1 MHLLAAE
8 GGYQVFTLGGTDKA
22 LLFMALGVALAALAV
37 GYVLMQG
44 VLKAD
49 DGTPEMQ
56 EIAGA
61 IQVGAM
67 AYITRQFRTIG
78 MIVIPLA
85 AVVFLTSSKILDS
98 NGEVALGFVQ
108 SGLFR
113 TVAFIVGGA
122 SSGAIGFLGMW
133 IATRGNI
140 RTTAAATNSDFP
152 GALKVAIRTG
162 GSVGL
167 ATAGLGLLGATII
180 ILIFQNT
187 SSAILVGFGF
197 GGSLLALFLRV
208 GGGIFT
214 KAADVGADLVG
225 KVEAGIPEDDPR
237 NPATIADNVG

>member
-22 LLFMALGVALAALAV
+22 LLFMALGIALAALAV

-152 GALKVAIRTG
+152 GALKWPSAPVARWAWPPPAWAC
-162 GSVGL
+162 S
-167 ATAGLGLLGATII
+167 APP
-180 ILIFQNT
+180 
-187 SSAILVGFGF
+187 SS
-197 GGSLLALFLRV
+197 S
-208 GGGIFT
+208 
-214 KAADVGADLVG
+214 
-225 KVEAGIPEDDPR
+225 
-237 NPATIADNVG
+237 